1 MSCSRLR
8 GYGNI
13 ASKLLRV
20 EYMFI
25 YEQEIFKE
33 VKTMMTIDNI
43 KTLLRWAR
51 LVIEFIAVMAI
62 IPLAIIVKRAMG
74 E

>member
-43 KTLLRWAR
+43 KTLLRWTK